1 MSLRYMIRMFEDI
14 DKTGNTAPGTLV
26 QPVELPLSAY
36 AESADDAESKVR
48 VDVAAGKLPAG
59 RVYQVCPWVGNP
71 ELIRS
76 ISISLEGACSRVFL
90 DPASGP
96 YGYLRRIRLPVDSP
110 HNESP
115 PAQLTLF
122 EA

>member
-1 MSLRYMIRMFEDI
+1 L
-14 DKTGNTAPGTLV
+14 
-26 QPVELPLSAY
+26 
-36 AESADDAESKVR
+36 R

-76 ISISLEGACSRVFL
+76 VSISLDGISSRVFL

-96 YGYLRRIRLPVDSP
+96 YGYLRRIRLPADSP
-110 HNESP
+110 LNEP
-115 PAQLTLF
+115 PAAQLPLF
-122 EA
+122 EAEDFVLKS